1 MWRAWSSGATPFPS
15 CPTFI
20 SRTRNNEL
28 KLTSTDLDME
38 IVETVPARAK
48 GEGATTVPAHMFH
61 DIVRKLPEGSDIEIA
76 RDGDQ
81 GRLTI
86 SCGQARFSLQTLPA
100 DDFPSLSV
108 DDLGH
113 AFTMPAADLKRL
125 IEKTRFA
132 ISTEETRYYLN
143 GIYLHAAE
151 SRGKPVLR
159 AVATDGHRLAQVELP
174 LPAGAKDMPGVIVPR
189 KTVAELAKLAEDGD
203 GDVRIELSPSK
214 IRVTTARVVLTSKLI
229 DGTFPDYERVIP
241 QGNDKTMEVDNHA
254 FAEAVDR
261 VSTLSSDKGR
271 AVKLSITD
279 GKLDAFGQQSGQRQR
294 ERGASRR
301 VRLRSARDRLQRALS
316 ARHFRAARRRHRRVP
331 ARRSRLAD
339 HDPRRQG
346 CVRSLCAHADAGM
359 RAALSGHRERAVDE
373 AMGEATGDA
382 SARLYVE
389 ELKLTNFRNY
399 ERAGVSLDERPV
411 VLVGDNGAGKTNL
424 LEAVSL
430 LGPGQGLR
438 GRDYGELARKD
449 GPGGW
454 AVAATVMSLEG
465 VVEIGTGFGLAGGSE
480 GTGRSVRIAG
490 KDQSAGAL
498 AHYVQLVWVIP
509 EMDGLFT
516 GPASERR
523 RFLDRLMLAID
534 PKMSGPRGRYD
545 RAMRQR
551 NRLFQMR
558 EGSPSLFAGLEEQMA
573 EAGVAIA
580 AARLDAVA
588 RLSALIE
595 ATHEA
600 RGPGPFPFAVL
611 SLEGTLERAL
621 MERPAV
627 EVEDDYVS
635 LLSETRERDRLAGRA
650 LAGPH
655 LSDLIVIHGP
665 HNAPAG
671 DCSSGEQKALLLGLV
686 LAKARLIR
694 ELSGAAPLVLFD
706 EVAAHLDGSR
716 REAPF

>member
-1 MWRAWSSGATPFPS
+1 
-15 CPTFI
+15 
-20 SRTRNNEL
+20 
-28 KLTSTDLDME
+28 
-38 IVETVPARAK
+38 
-48 GEGATTVPAHMFH
+48 
-61 DIVRKLPEGSDIEIA
+61 
-76 RDGDQ
+76 
-81 GRLTI
+81 
-86 SCGQARFSLQTLPA
+86 
-100 DDFPSLSV
+100 
-108 DDLGH
+108 
-113 AFTMPAADLKRL
+113 
-125 IEKTRFA
+125 
-132 ISTEETRYYLN
+132 
-143 GIYLHAAE
+143 
-151 SRGKPVLR
+151 
-159 AVATDGHRLAQVELP
+159 
-174 LPAGAKDMPGVIVPR
+174 
-189 KTVAELAKLAEDGD
+189 
-203 GDVRIELSPSK
+203 
-214 IRVTTARVVLTSKLI
+214 
-229 DGTFPDYERVIP
+229 
-241 QGNDKTMEVDNHA
+241 
-254 FAEAVDR
+254 
-261 VSTLSSDKGR
+261 
-271 AVKLSITD
+271 
-279 GKLDAFGQQSGQRQR
+279 
-294 ERGASRR
+294 
-301 VRLRSARDRLQRALS
+301 
-316 ARHFRAARRRHRRVP
+316 
-331 ARRSRLAD
+331 
-339 HDPRRQG
+339 
-346 CVRSLCAHADAGM
+346 M

-373 AMGEATGDA
+373 AMGEATGDP

-621 MERPAV
+621 VERPAV

-716 REAPF
+716 REALFDEILDLEAQAWMTGTDRQTFDSLASQAQILAVNRGTINA

>member
-1 MWRAWSSGATPFPS
+1 
-15 CPTFI
+15 
-20 SRTRNNEL
+20 
-28 KLTSTDLDME
+28 
-38 IVETVPARAK
+38 
-48 GEGATTVPAHMFH
+48 
-61 DIVRKLPEGSDIEIA
+61 
-76 RDGDQ
+76 
-81 GRLTI
+81 
-86 SCGQARFSLQTLPA
+86 
-100 DDFPSLSV
+100 
-108 DDLGH
+108 
-113 AFTMPAADLKRL
+113 
-125 IEKTRFA
+125 
-132 ISTEETRYYLN
+132 
-143 GIYLHAAE
+143 
-151 SRGKPVLR
+151 
-159 AVATDGHRLAQVELP
+159 
-174 LPAGAKDMPGVIVPR
+174 
-189 KTVAELAKLAEDGD
+189 
-203 GDVRIELSPSK
+203 
-214 IRVTTARVVLTSKLI
+214 
-229 DGTFPDYERVIP
+229 
-241 QGNDKTMEVDNHA
+241 
-254 FAEAVDR
+254 
-261 VSTLSSDKGR
+261 
-271 AVKLSITD
+271 
-279 GKLDAFGQQSGQRQR
+279 
-294 ERGASRR
+294 
-301 VRLRSARDRLQRALS
+301 
-316 ARHFRAARRRHRRVP
+316 
-331 ARRSRLAD
+331 
-339 HDPRRQG
+339 
-346 CVRSLCAHADAGM
+346 M

-373 AMGEATGDA
+373 AMGEATGEV

-399 ERAGVSLDERPV
+399 ERAGVRLDERPV
-411 VLVGDNGAGKTNL
+411 VLAGDNGAGKTNL

-465 VVEIGTGFGLAGGSE
+465 LVEIGTGFGLGGGSE
-480 GTGRSVRIAG
+480 GSGRSVRIAG

-588 RLSALIE
+588 RLSALIQT
-595 ATHEA
+595 THEA

-611 SLEGTLERAL
+611 GLEGTLERAL
-621 MERPAV
+621 AERPAV

-635 LLSETRERDRLAGRA
+635 LLSETRDRDRLAGRA

-655 LSDLIVIHGP
+655 LSDLIVVHGP

-706 EVAAHLDGSR
+706 EVAAHLDSAR
-716 REAPF
+716 REALFDEILDLKAQAWMTGTDRQSFASLASQAQILAVNRGRIDA